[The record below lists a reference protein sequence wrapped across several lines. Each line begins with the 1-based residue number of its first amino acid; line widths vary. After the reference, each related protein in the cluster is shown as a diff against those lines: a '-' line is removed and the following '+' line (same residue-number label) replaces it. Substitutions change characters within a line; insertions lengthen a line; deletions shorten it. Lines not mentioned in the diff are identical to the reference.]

1 MDGTGTPLLSKIS
14 ESMTRIHFPFTFRPT
29 CRAGWTIRL
38 LCLFSILLIPTT
50 PGYSF
55 GWMNMYYGASR
66 LSKYEIFRICGDNLT
81 GEYDLDGV
89 RLLDCLEWARVTSG
103 DIPLEDISEVVYEWD
118 VGEIESLRNGKP
130 CFGNAFA
137 NWVVEHRD
145 NEIVDF
151 LLFTWTTQEIRD
163 VHDSLGQGNGVV
175 IDGETLALRN
185 VVETAREHSEG
196 RLSDRYVEEALT
208 TLLACERPS
217 DCVRVW
223 EEFEELFNDN
233 GVRDIAV
240 RNVAEAYESIGEA
253 EKAAKLSCSMKTIN
267 HKGIFLYKD
276 DVFRSRSKVCPDDP
290 WLFAYLQR
298 EFCYLTGY
306 ESIKYE
312 SYDDPHNEFDFNMGL
327 HNYEIIYEEVKAA
340 AERGKG
346 REIAKWHYACAFL
359 AELSGEVEFALSEID
374 KAYRLARDEE
384 TRDAARV
391 MRMFLKARHAEGY
404 SQDYENDLYRDL
416 VWTDGRIEHYLD
428 LTGREDWK
436 QAYLGWEADGDPHED
451 PHAACYRSLG
461 DGLYWEEAMRK
472 VLMEQVYY
480 TCTASGYHTRA
491 LQYLNMAENRIY
503 KSFGPI
509 EKNRGGD
516 FFDILNEVDVKY
528 LRNFVYR
535 MENPVSPLDSFLVKN
550 GYSEAQYYNE
560 IIGTRLMEEMRYE
573 EAATYLAKC
582 EPEFL
587 CSKAKGT
594 GAEPLKLCDEFYLAL
609 EKADSLAYTPPVEEG
624 TERDIRF
631 KLHFAQRMRTLER
644 RIAAGGEP
652 NSRAEAMLEFAYWL
666 MASNGCDGFPNC
678 WVLTRYW
685 ETYDLPLDER
695 FYENGLAVKKK
706 VKRMVEEAFGMFNDE
721 DRKKEAQSRWQ
732 SLLVWCN

>member
-1 MDGTGTPLLSKIS
+1 M
-14 ESMTRIHFPFTFRPT
+14 
-29 CRAGWTIRL
+29 A
-38 LCLFSILLIPTT
+38 
-50 PGYSF
+50 
-55 GWMNMYYGASR
+55 
-66 LSKYEIFRICGDNLT
+66 KYQIFHICGDNLT
-81 GEYDLDGV
+81 GEYELDGV

-118 VGEIESLRNGKP
+118 AGEIESLRNGKP

-145 NEIVDF
+145 SEIVDF

-196 RLSDRYVEEALT
+196 RLSDRYVEEALI

-223 EEFEELFNDN
+223 EEFEELFDDN

-240 RNVAEAYESIGEA
+240 RNVAEAYESIGET

-267 HKGIFLYKD
+267 HKGIFLCKD
-276 DVFRSRSKVCPDDP
+276 DVFLSRSKVCPDDP

-312 SYDDPHNEFDFNMGL
+312 SYDDPCNEFDFNMGL
-327 HNYEIIYEEVKAA
+327 HNYEIIYKGVKAA

-391 MRMFLKARHAEGY
+391 MRMFLKAGHAEGY

-416 VWTDGRIEHYLD
+416 VWIDGRIEHYLD

-436 QAYLGWEADGDPHED
+436 QAYLWWEADGDPHGD

-472 VLMEQVYY
+472 VLME
-480 TCTASGYHTRA
+480 
-491 LQYLNMAENRIY
+491 
-503 KSFGPI
+503 
-509 EKNRGGD
+509 
-516 FFDILNEVDVKY
+516 
-528 LRNFVYR
+528 
-535 MENPVSPLDSFLVKN
+535 
-550 GYSEAQYYNE
+550 
-560 IIGTRLMEEMRYE
+560 EMRYK

-587 CSKAKGT
+587 CSKATGT

-609 EKADSLAYTPPVEEG
+609 EEADSLAYPPPVEEG

-685 ETYDLPLDER
+685 ETYDMPLDMR

-706 VKRMVEEAFGMFNDE
+706 VKKMVDEAFGMFNDE
-721 DRKKEAQSRWQ
+721 DRKKEAQSKWQ
-732 SLLVWCN
+732 PLLVWCN